1 MLWILVNTNSF
12 QNWIVN
18 KVAVKLSKDLNAKV
32 SIRHVDFELFNKMLL
47 EGTLVRDKKNDT
59 LLYAETAKVNIT
71 DWFFLKDNITLKYVA
86 LDDAIIHLN
95 RNDSIW
101 NYQFLVDYFSS
112 PKKKTDTSKNV
123 IQLDLKKVE
132 LTRVKIWKK
141 DEWAG
146 QNMLV
151 SFNKLN
157 FTTDVF
163 DTKNKT
169 IKINEITLDH
179 PLYAEYN
186 YKGIRPKRIKSLIS
200 PAVQTSG
207 LQWNEDDW
215 LIVINNIKIKDGGF
229 TIERDNGKVP
239 DLNLFD
245 EGHIIASAINGDLK
259 NVRVEKD
266 TFTANANLT
275 AKDRSGFEIKKL
287 TTAYKFTPQQME
299 FNNLDL
305 ITNRSH
311 VKNYFI
317 MRFTDFNKDMG
328 NFEKA
333 VTLEANFAGSE
344 ISSDDISYFAPALKK
359 WKRNF
364 FINGNVTGSIDN
376 LSGKKMLI
384 RSGSNSY
391 FDGDFYIRGLPY
403 ADETYINLLSNDLRT
418 SFNELTTIIPSLKN
432 ITSPNL
438 SALGNIRF
446 KGNFTGFLNDFIT
459 SGTLNT
465 NLGTIITNLRMRF
478 PDSSPSTY
486 SGKVVTNNFQ
496 LGRFIGDNNIGNI
509 SFNGNINGKGFTAG
523 NMDISLDGNIR
534 QFQFNKYGYQNIV
547 ANGNFKNNVFKGAVS
562 VNDPN
567 VKIDNLNG
575 TINFNTNVPQYNFDA
590 TVAKLNLKNIG
601 LTNDDFSLTG
611 RFNLNFS
618 GSNIDNFLGAAK
630 ISSATLFSN
639 G

>member
-1 MLWILVNTNSF
+1 M
-12 QNWIVN
+12 
-18 KVAVKLSKDLNAKV
+18 
-32 SIRHVDFELFNKMLL
+32 
-47 EGTLVRDKKNDT
+47 
-59 LLYAETAKVNIT
+59 
-71 DWFFLKDNITLKYVA
+71 
-86 LDDAIIHLN
+86 
-95 RNDSIW
+95 
-101 NYQFLVDYFSS
+101 
-112 PKKKTDTSKNV
+112 
-123 IQLDLKKVE
+123 
-132 LTRVKIWKK
+132 
-141 DEWAG
+141 
-146 QNMLV
+146 
-151 SFNKLN
+151 
-157 FTTDVF
+157 
-163 DTKNKT
+163 
-169 IKINEITLDH
+169 
-179 PLYAEYN
+179 
-186 YKGIRPKRIKSLIS
+186 
-200 PAVQTSG
+200 
-207 LQWNEDDW
+207 
-215 LIVINNIKIKDGGF
+215 
-229 TIERDNGKVP
+229 
-239 DLNLFD
+239 
-245 EGHIIASAINGDLK
+245 
-259 NVRVEKD
+259 RVEKD

-311 VKNYFI
+311 VRNHFI

-344 ISSDDISYFAPALKK
+344 ISSDDLSYFAPSLKK
-359 WKRNF
+359 WKRKF

-403 ADETYINLLSNDLRT
+403 VDETYINLLSNDLRT

-446 KGNFTGFLNDFIT
+446 KGNFTGFFKDFIT

-465 NLGTIITNLRMRF
+465 NLGTLITNLRMRF
-478 PDSSPSTY
+478 PDNSPSTY

-534 QFQFNKYGYQNIV
+534 QFQFNKYTYQNIV
-547 ANGNFKNNVFKGAVS
+547 ANGNFKNNVFKGAIS

-611 RFNLNFS
+611 KFNLNFS

-630 ISSATLFSN
+630 ISSATLFGNGKQLSFDSLAIYSSIVNGKKYLSVQSN
-639 G
+639 EVEAKHCR